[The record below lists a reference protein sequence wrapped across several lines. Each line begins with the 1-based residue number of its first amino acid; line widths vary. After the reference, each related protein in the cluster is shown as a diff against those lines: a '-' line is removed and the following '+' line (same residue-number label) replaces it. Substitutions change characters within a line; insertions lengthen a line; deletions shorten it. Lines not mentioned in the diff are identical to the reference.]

1 MSLLSKGSQL
11 EYLLD
16 YREGKIKKGLG
27 INAPALDKHFLF
39 KKKELTLLLGHD
51 NVGKT
56 FFISF
61 YALCLAVIHG
71 IKWCIWS
78 GENGHGQ
85 IYRDMIKMLS
95 GRKYEE
101 LELSEIRFYS
111 TYIEQYFDFV
121 DNRDLY
127 KPDQLLKIFDNSGA
141 DACLIDPFT
150 GLDRGYEWSDNYRFL
165 NEARHFINSTGIS
178 LFINT
183 HPVSS
188 AGRSVYPESHVWS
201 GHIKAPLKDEV
212 EGGKPFINRT
222 DNVVVIH
229 RLTKHEEMKYYTLI
243 SVDKIKDQDTGGEQT
258 MKDNPILAE
267 FNAGLGFR
275 IGGIEPLRDVRMR
288 INKQKGQWEIT

>member
-11 EYLLD
+11 EYLTA

-27 INAPALDKHFLF
+27 INAPLLDQHLLY
-39 KKKELTLLLGHD
+39 KKKELTIFLGHD

-56 FFISF
+56 YFLTF
-61 YALCLAVIHG
+61 YALCLALLHG

-95 GRKYEE
+95 GRKFEE
-101 LELSEIRFYS
+101 LDLSEIRFYS
-111 TYIEQYFDFV
+111 NYLEQFFDFV

-127 KPDQLLKIFDNSGA
+127 KPDQLLTIFDKSGA

-150 GLDRGYEWSDNYRFL
+150 GLDRGYQWSDNYVFL

-178 LFINT
+178 LYINT
-183 HPVSS
+183 HPVTS
-188 AGRSVYPESHVWS
+188 AGRSTYPDNHTWA
-201 GHIKAPLKDEV
+201 GHIKAPAKDEI
-212 EGGKPFINRT
+212 EGGKAYINRC
-222 DNVVVIH
+222 DNVCTIH
-229 RLTKHEEMKYYTLI
+229 RLTKHTEMKYYTLI

-258 MKDNPILAE
+258 MKDSPILAE
-267 FNAGLGFR
+267 FNAGLGFK
-275 IGGIEPLRDVRMR
+275 IGGVEPLRDIRKT
-288 INKQKGQWEIT
+288 IKPQGELWKTI